1 MIHYDD
7 LAGVVCK
14 ESDNQDPARP
24 SRSRDGGRPS
34 EFPAQLLLPRH
45 HCQRG
50 CQEEKSVFSF
60 SSKGASEFASTWM
73 MDPTM
78 IFATRGSPRSQ
89 K

>member
-45 HCQRG
+45 RCQRG
-50 CQEEKSVFSF
+50 CQEGKSVAVILPYWEAHRVRPGVRES
-60 SSKGASEFASTWM
+60 G
-73 MDPTM
+73 
-78 IFATRGSPRSQ
+78 PRSSNICL
-89 K
+89 